1 MTCQEPVMPGV
12 LQHARQTAENH
23 VRAAEDA
30 KSDPK
35 ILGRHKGNP
44 PKNQL
49 LPSGRARG
57 RPMIKFVD
65 VGGKF
70 INLKE
75 HTARV
80 KESARRKTVRDKR
93 VRTS

>member
-1 MTCQEPVMPGV
+1 MPGV
-12 LQHARQTAENH
+12 LQHARQTAEKH

-35 ILGRHKGNP
+35 ILGKHKGNP
-44 PKNQL
+44 PKVQL
-49 LPSGRARG
+49 LPSGHTPG
-57 RPMIKFVD
+57 RPTIEFVD

-80 KESARRKTVRDKR
+80 RESARRRTVRDKKR
-93 VRTS
+93 VQTP